1 MKRFFTFILTVLC
14 LFSLTGCNFENVV
27 LPETKSFEVVG
38 SVSVLDLQVNA
49 GEITIEKSDAFSVES
64 NLKYLSVAADESG
77 VLKIVDNAKSTSRYN
92 GAKLKLVIPNGVTFE
107 TVTIK
112 TGAGNVVVDEI
123 STNHL
128 SLMLGAG
135 NMNANALN
143 SYVSTSIKGGAG
155 ELSIFGG
162 TLSNLSLEMGVG
174 ELNLTSALNG
184 ANNLKLGVGESN
196 VNLIGGADSYKIETL
211 NGIGSITVNGNSVSS
226 STTIGSGKNTV
237 KIEGGVGAIKVT
249 FP

>member
-1 MKRFFTFILTVLC
+1 MKKLITLLIIVTSLIMLSGCYFESAVLNETVTYQVNNEIN
-14 LFSLTGCNFENVV
+14 SLDV
-27 LPETKSFEVVG
+27 
-38 SVSVLDLQVNA
+38 QINA
-49 GEITIEKSDAFSVES
+49 GEFTIEQSDKISVES
-64 NLKYLSVAADESG
+64 NLKYLTVAVDESG

-184 ANNLKLGVGESN
+184 ANNLKLEVGESN

>member
-1 MKRFFTFILTVLC
+1 MKRFFTLILTVLC
-14 LFSLTGCNFENVV
+14 LLSLTGCTFENVV
-27 LPETKSFEVVG
+27 LPETKSYEVVG
-38 SVSVLDLQVNA
+38 SVSTLCVQVNA

-64 NLKYLSVAADESG
+64 NLKYLSVSEESG
-77 VLKIVDNAKSTSRYN
+77 VLKIIDNAKSTSRYN

-123 STNHL
+123 STNQL

-135 NMNANALN
+135 NMSANALN

-155 ELSIFGG
+155 ELSVFGG

-211 NGIGSITVNGNSVSS
+211 NGIGSITVNGNSVPN